1 MITRL
6 AMMLYIDQS
15 HVDISVMCAGTEN
28 IFVHASDAV
37 NFAESQILARSK
49 NGEEHVSA

>member
-1 MITRL
+1 MEIIMVL
-6 AMMLYIDQS
+6 L
-15 HVDISVMCAGTEN
+15 AGTEN

-49 NGEEHVSA
+49 GPEPADA